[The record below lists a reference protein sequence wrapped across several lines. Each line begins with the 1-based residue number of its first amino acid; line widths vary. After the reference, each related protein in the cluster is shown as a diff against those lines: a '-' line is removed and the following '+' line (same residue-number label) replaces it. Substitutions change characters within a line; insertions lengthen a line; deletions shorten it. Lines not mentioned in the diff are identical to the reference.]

1 MSTAT
6 QLRERLSTVTDPELE
21 DDLVSLG
28 LITDVRVDDDVAI
41 VSLAFNAPLSPTEW
55 QMCDEVRALCR
66 GMGLEPRLYAD
77 VDAGRSVFPGVKNV
91 VSIGALEADAGSIV
105 VTANLARALSAVGAR
120 VGVLDLA
127 TGVERTTETWLD
139 AVDPPTLSSDPI
151 TPTEFRGVQTVA
163 LGDRLPG
170 RETAPMA
177 DAVFELA
184 LPQLLDGLEW
194 GSLDYLLVALPV
206 AAESMT
212 RIVLDAVPSDGTVAV
227 APADADP
234 SAVRSGVQQL
244 TEIGA
249 TVLGVL
255 RTVETQA
262 EADESVSDFPEDGS
276 DLEPPI
282 LGTVPLDVA
291 PFAAATEDAPADV
304 SRPRVPATVE
314 GPFGRLA
321 ATITDRVGVVNRES
335 AAASQC
341 V

>member
-6 QLRERLSTVTDPELE
+6 KLRERLSTVTDPELE

-28 LITDVRVDDDVAI
+28 LITDVRVDGDVAY

-55 QMCDEVRALCR
+55 HMCDEVRALCR

-77 VDAGRSVFPGVKNV
+77 VDVDRRVFPGVKNV
-91 VSIGALEADAGSIV
+91 VAIGALDAEAGSAA
-105 VTANLARALSAVGAR
+105 VTANLATALSAIDAR
-120 VGVLDLA
+120 VGVLDLGV
-127 TGVERTTETWLD
+127 GVERVGETWLD
-139 AVDPPTLSSDPI
+139 AVDPPDLARERI
-151 TPTEFRGVQTVA
+151 TPTAYRDVQAVA
-163 LGDRLPG
+163 LGRGLPG

-177 DAVFELA
+177 DALFELA

-194 GSLDYLLVALPV
+194 GSLDYLLVTLP
-206 AAESMT
+206 AGTGSMT
-212 RIVLDAVPSDGTVAV
+212 RIVLDAVPTDGAVAV

-234 SAVRSGVQQL
+234 PAVRMGVQKL
-244 TEIGA
+244 TGVGA

-255 RTVETQA
+255 RTVETQT
-262 EADESVSDFPEDGS
+262 EADESTTNFPAGVY

-291 PFAAATEDAPADV
+291 PFAAAPDDASSDGD
-304 SRPRVPATVE
+304 RPRVPATVE

-321 ATITDRVGVVNRES
+321 VAITDRVGVVNRAS
-335 AAASQC
+335 AAARQHA
-341 V
+341 